1 MTTSHTFVAKLF
13 SLLTTAC
20 LASGCVGY
28 RLGNEKPEALKNIH
42 SLAISPFEN
51 HSYEPNLSVKPA
63 NLLAQRL
70 QIDGTFELESPATAD
85 ATLEGTIESIERLP
99 VSSGAMN
106 RGRDTLLTSE
116 YLLSVRI
123 AYLVR
128 QKETG
133 KTLRQGK
140 VTGTTSFFIP
150 GRDLRSADIPNYSR
164 QALPIAL
171 EQAAT
176 KIVSA
181 LAEGW

>member
-1 MTTSHTFVAKLF
+1 MTPSKTLIARL
-13 SLLTTAC
+13 AC
-20 LASGCVGY
+20 LLVISGIASSCAGY
-28 RLGNEKPEALKNIH
+28 RLGNEKPAALNGIH
-42 SLAISPFEN
+42 SLAVSPFEN

-63 NLLAQRL
+63 NLLAQRI
-70 QIDGTFELESPATAD
+70 QIDGTFKLESPATAD
-85 ATLEGTIESIERLP
+85 ATIEGTVESIERLP

-181 LAEGW
+181 IAEGW

>member
-1 MTTSHTFVAKLF
+1 MTPFNLLAAKL
-13 SLLTTAC
+13 SAVLTIAC
-20 LASGCVGY
+20 LVVGCAGY
-28 RLGNEKPEALKNIH
+28 QLGSQKPAALTHIR
-42 SLAISPFEN
+42 SIAISPFEN
-51 HSYEPNLSVKPA
+51 HSYEPNLSIKPA
-63 NLLAQRL
+63 NLIAQHL
-70 QIDGTFELESPATAD
+70 QTDGTYKLATPSNAD
-85 ATLEGTIESIERLP
+85 ATLEGTIESVERLP

-116 YLLSVRI
+116 YLLSVRV

-150 GRDLRSADIPNYSR
+150 GRDLRSADIQNYSR

-181 LAEGW
+181 ISEGW

>member
-1 MTTSHTFVAKLF
+1 MTPSKTLIARL
-13 SLLTTAC
+13 AC
-20 LASGCVGY
+20 LLVIFGIATSCAGY
-28 RLGNEKPEALKNIH
+28 RLGNEKPAALKGVH
-42 SLAISPFEN
+42 SLAVSPFEN
-51 HSYEPNLSVKPA
+51 HSYEPNLTVKPA
-63 NLLAQRL
+63 NILAQRI
-70 QIDGTFELESPATAD
+70 QIDGTFKLESPATAD
-85 ATLEGTIESIERLP
+85 ATIEGTVESIERLP

-133 KTLRQGK
+133 NTLRQGK

-181 LAEGW
+181 IAEGW

>member
-1 MTTSHTFVAKLF
+1 MTPSQTFKAKLPWLLAV
-13 SLLTTAC
+13 LLTV
-20 LASGCVGY
+20 GCAGY
-28 RLGNEKPEALKNIH
+28 RVGNEKPTALKGVH
-42 SLAISPFEN
+42 SLTISTFEN

-63 NLLAQRL
+63 NLVAQRI
-70 QIDGTFELESPATAD
+70 QVDGTFTLASPATAD

-116 YLLSVRI
+116 YLLSVRV

-181 LAEGW
+181 ISEGW

>member
-1 MTTSHTFVAKLF
+1 
-13 SLLTTAC
+13 
-20 LASGCVGY
+20 
-28 RLGNEKPEALKNIH
+28 
-42 SLAISPFEN
+42 
-51 HSYEPNLSVKPA
+51 
-63 NLLAQRL
+63 
-70 QIDGTFELESPATAD
+70 
-85 ATLEGTIESIERLP
+85 
-99 VSSGAMN
+99 MN

-181 LAEGW
+181 IAEGW